1 MNLVPSATET
11 RSTSAGTNGS
21 GSRPLDKAETPAAGL
36 LAPELTFYQAY
47 PWSLNPLPTVGSA
60 AAQLA
65 GELDRLLAVPD
76 GWPRAEVMTNV
87 YLLSCILLNSVDDY
101 LLGPLYRLPRRVAAL
116 PLLGRVLGVVR
127 KGLGLLRRRR
137 VNCARR
143 WRSAWQATVHD
154 FLALFVAEQAPTP
167 DALARVR
174 DGLTAVLRT
183 PLPADLRAEYI
194 HIPSAFRK
202 QDLTHFDILALG
214 RRLVERYPDRTRP
227 VLLLGLR
234 TGGSH
239 FAPLL
244 GAFLE
249 ARGYTAA
256 VVTVR
261 PDRGPTAAERAEI
274 VRCAAGGHL
283 AVILD
288 DPPASGDTIALAVDM
303 LRKAGFGPGRTAAL
317 FPIHP
322 LRRDWRSHVEAV
334 CLGDL
339 EVLTLEPEDWHKQ
352 HLLDPA
358 AAEARLTEYFQG
370 LGYKQVRIV
379 PGPAADRLNAD
390 LQELSEESRR
400 TRLKRI
406 YEVRLQSAAGET
418 ETRHVLA
425 KSVGWGY
432 LGYHAFLTGRR
443 LTGFVPPLLGLR
455 DGILYTEW
463 LPQPPAAAREDR
475 DALVE
480 TAARYVAARVRTLA
494 LEHNPLPGL
503 GLNRQHDGF
512 ELLEK
517 VLSKAYPGPAANLAR
532 GRIRQRLATQ
542 PCPHPTLIDAK
553 MRRLEWIA
561 GPSSLLKTD
570 FEHHGLGKNE
580 LNVID
585 PAYDLADAVLHLGL
599 SFEEEERLL
608 AEYVAK
614 SGDVGV
620 GQRLFL
626 HKLLAGTWAMAGAL
640 KNLFQ
645 QPHLVHRQPEFDRQ
659 FVRAW
664 DFLTVQSA
672 RFCGS
677 LCRARRPAGS
687 LPAWDSSLI
696 VLDVDGVLDRRLFG
710 FPSTTAAG
718 IQALSLLHA
727 HERAV
732 VINTARS
739 VTEVREYCRAY
750 GLAGGVA
757 EYGSYAW
764 DAVAGRGRPLVSDEA
779 LAQLGKA
786 RTALERLPGVFVNP
800 GYEYSLRAYTYSRQG
815 PVPVPALTVQRLLAA
830 EGLDR
835 LCVHQ
840 TTIDS
845 AILAKEV
852 DKGTGLVALLD
863 WVGLPHAETVAVG
876 DSEPDLPM
884 FRAATRS
891 FAPAQIDCGRLARL
905 LGCRI
910 ARQPYQRGLLE
921 IVRGLLHPD
930 RRRCGRCAAGEQRLE
945 GRGDLFLDLLAAAD
959 LTRPAALLRTVFDRK
974 AFRVFRE

>member
-1 MNLVPSATET
+1 
-11 RSTSAGTNGS
+11 
-21 GSRPLDKAETPAAGL
+21 L
-36 LAPELTFYQAY
+36 LESERAFYESY
-47 PWSLNPLPTVGSA
+47 PWCLNPLPTVGTA
-60 AAQLA
+60 AAQLG
-65 GELDRLLAVPD
+65 GELGRLATVPD

-116 PLLGRVLGVVR
+116 PLMGTLLGVAR
-127 KGLGLLRRRR
+127 KGLRLLRKPR
-137 VNCARR
+137 VNRVRR
-143 WRSAWQATVHD
+143 WRSAWQAALD
-154 FLALFVAEQAPTP
+154 AFLESFVAEQAPTT
-167 DALARVR
+167 DALVRVR
-174 DGLTAVLRT
+174 DGLAAVLRT
-183 PLPADLRAEYI
+183 PLPADLQAQHI
-194 HIPSAFRK
+194 QIPSAFRK
-202 QDLTHFDILALG
+202 QDLTHFDLLALG
-214 RRLVERYPDRTRP
+214 RQFVERFPDRGRP

-244 GAFLE
+244 GAFLK
-249 ARGYTAA
+249 AQGYTAA

-274 VRCAAGGHL
+274 VRCGAGDHL

-288 DPPASGDTIALAVDM
+288 DPPASGDTIALAVDV
-303 LRKAGFGPGRTAAL
+303 LRRVGFGPGRIAAL

-334 CLGDL
+334 SLADL
-339 EVLTLEPEDWHKQ
+339 VILTLEPEDWHKQ

-358 AAEARLTEYFQG
+358 AAEARLAEYFQG
-370 LGYKQVRIV
+370 LCCKHVRIV
-379 PGPAADRLNAD
+379 TGPAAERLNAE
-390 LQELSEESRR
+390 LQGLSEESRR

-406 YEVRLQSAAGET
+406 YEVRLQTAAGQA
-418 ETRHVLA
+418 ETRYVLA

-443 LTGFVPPLLGLR
+443 LAGFVPPVLGLR

-463 LPQPPAAAREDR
+463 LPQPPAGTNEDR
-475 DALVE
+475 AALVE
-480 TAARYVAARVRTLA
+480 TAARYVAARVRTLG
-494 LEHNPLPGL
+494 LGDNNPLPGL
-503 GLNRQHDGF
+503 GFNRQHDGF

-517 VLSKAYPGPAANLAR
+517 VLSKAYPGSAAANLAR
-532 GRIRQRLATQ
+532 GRVRHRLATG
-542 PCPHPTLIDAK
+542 PCPYPTLIDGK

-570 FEHHGLGKNE
+570 FEHHGMGKNE

-599 SFEEEERLL
+599 SAEEEARLL
-608 AEYVAK
+608 AEYVAH
-614 SGDVGV
+614 SGDAGV
-620 GQRLFL
+620 GGRLL
-626 HKLLAGTWAMAGAL
+626 LNKLLAGTWAMAGAL

-645 QPHLVHRQPEFDRQ
+645 QPHLVHRQQEFDRQ

-664 DFLTVQSA
+664 DFLTVQTA
-672 RFCGS
+672 RFCGD
-677 LCRARRPAGS
+677 LCKGMRPPGS
-687 LPAWDSSLI
+687 LPAWGSPLV
-696 VLDVDGVLDRRLFG
+696 VLDIDGVLDRRLFS
-710 FPSTTAAG
+710 FPCTTAAG
-718 IQALSLLHA
+718 IRALSLLHA

-732 VINTARS
+732 AINTARS

-750 GLAGGVA
+750 GLVGGVA

-764 DAVAGRGRPLVSDEA
+764 DAVAGRGRALVSDES
-779 LAQLGKA
+779 LAQIHKA
-786 RTALERLPGVFVNP
+786 RAALERLPGVFVNP
-800 GYEYSLRAYTYSRQG
+800 GYEYSLRAYTYNRQG
-815 PVPVPALTVQRLLAA
+815 PVAVPPLTVQRLLAA

-840 TTIDS
+840 THIDS

-852 DKGTGLVALLD
+852 DKGTGLLALLD
-863 WVGLPHAETVAVG
+863 LVGLPKAETLAVG

-884 FRAATRS
+884 FRAATRC
-891 FAPAQIDCGRLARL
+891 FAPAQIDCARLARF

-921 IVRGLLHPD
+921 IVRSLLHPD
-930 RRRCGRCAAGEQRLE
+930 GRRCPRCTAGDHPIS

-959 LTRPAALLRTVFDRK
+959 LTRSAALLRAVFDHK